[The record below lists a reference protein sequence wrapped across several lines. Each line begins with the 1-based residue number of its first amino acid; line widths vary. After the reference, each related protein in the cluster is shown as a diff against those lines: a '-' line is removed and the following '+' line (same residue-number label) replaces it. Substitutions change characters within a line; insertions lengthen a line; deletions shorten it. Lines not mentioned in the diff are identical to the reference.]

1 MGVMTTTNTYLH
13 FNGNCAEAMQ
23 FYKKVLGGKL
33 NILKQKDTPMGK
45 DSPYGKP
52 DDVMH
57 ASLEFGGGTI
67 MASDWITNEKYPG
80 MNAFEICLMVPTVQE
95 AKKLFDALS
104 KDGKIK
110 MPLNKT
116 AWVEAFAMFVDR
128 FGTPWM
134 INGGKSLM

>member
-1 MGVMTTTNTYLH
+1 MTATNVYLH
-13 FNGNCAEAMQ
+13 FNGNCGEAMQ

-33 NILKQKDTPMGK
+33 NMMKQKDTPMGK

-52 DDVMH
+52 DDIMH
-57 ASLEFGGGTI
+57 ADLTFDGGTI
-67 MASDWITNEKYPG
+67 LASDWISNEKYPG
-80 MNAFEICLMVPTVQE
+80 MNAFNVCLIVPTAKE

-116 AWVEAFAMFVDR
+116 AWVEAFGMFVDR

>member
-1 MGVMTTTNTYLH
+1 MTTNTYLH
-13 FNGNCAEAMQ
+13 FNGNCAEAMK
-23 FYKKVLGGKL
+23 FYKSVLGGKL

-57 ASLEFGGGTI
+57 ASLEFDGGTI

-80 MNAFEICLMVPTVQE
+80 MSAFEICLMVPT
-95 AKKLFDALS
+95 AKKAEKLFDMLS
-104 KDGKIK
+104 DGGKIK